1 MKKRIVLVIFS
12 LCLLVMFTLPAPVL
26 ADNGLTVVNS
36 SAEIDFPLRI
46 IFTISVE
53 DDARINDIR
62 LHYNIERLSH
72 AQITSEIY
80 LAFSPATSVDAE
92 WIWDMRKSGGLPPG
106 SRVTYWWTVSDE
118 EENGVTTQPS
128 TIYIEDERYDW
139 HSIID
144 GNVTLYWY
152 EGNNNFAQELMNA
165 TQASLLQLAN
175 NTGAELEGAIK
186 IYIYA
191 NSQDLQGSMI
201 YPQEWTGG
209 VAFTQYGVI
218 AIGIQPTADG
228 LAWGKRVIAHELTH
242 LVIHRVTFS
251 PYSGIPTWLDE
262 GLAVS
267 AEGDLDNAFISALGI
282 AEQQD
287 AFITVRSLSSPF
299 SAYASESLLAYAE
312 SYKIVSY
319 LIGEYGRE
327 KMFDLLNTFQQGA
340 GYDEALETVY
350 GFNMDGLHEL
360 WLDYYYPDMVDKVD
374 TTATTVVMPV
384 NGNSLNTVIWI
395 LVGVLGGVILVLAL
409 FLGRQLWLRRN

>member
-12 LCLLVMFTLPAPVL
+12 LCLLVMFALPAPIL

-62 LHYNIERLSH
+62 LHYNIDRLSH

-80 LAFSPATSVDAE
+80 LAFSPATSVDTE
-92 WIWDMRKSGGLPPG
+92 WIWDMKKSGGLPPG

-139 HSIID
+139 HSITD

-152 EGNNNFAQELMNA
+152 EGNNNFAQELMDA
-165 TQASLLQLAN
+165 TQASLLQLAD

-282 AEQQD
+282 AERQD

-299 SAYASESLLAYAE
+299 SAYAGESLLAYAE

-319 LIGEYGRE
+319 LIDEYGRE
-327 KMFDLLNTFQQGA
+327 KMFDLLNTFQRGA

-350 GFNMDGLHEL
+350 GFNMGGLNEL
-360 WLDYYYPDMVDKVD
+360 WLDYYYPDTVAL
-374 TTATTVVMPV
+374 TTTDLPLTPAA
-384 NGNSLNTVIWI
+384 
-395 LVGVLGGVILVLAL
+395 GGLQNAMQGLLAGLSTGLVLLIAL
-409 FLGRQLWLRRN
+409 LIENWAWRRGF

>member
-1 MKKRIVLVIFS
+1 MKKRIVLVLFS
-12 LCLLVMFTLPAPVL
+12 LCLLVMYIFPARVL
-26 ADNGLTVVNS
+26 AESELTVVSS
-36 SAEIDFPLRI
+36 SAETDFPLRI

-53 DDARINDIR
+53 GDAKINDIR

-72 AQITSEIY
+72 AQVTSEIY
-80 LAFSPATSVDAE
+80 LTFTPATSVDTE

-118 EENGVTTQPS
+118 EENGITTQPA

-139 HSIID
+139 HSVTE

-152 EGNNNFAQELMNA
+152 EGNDNFAQELMDA
-165 TQASLLQLAN
+165 TQTSLSQLAD
-175 NTGAELEGAIK
+175 NTGVELESTIK

-191 NSQDLQGSMI
+191 NTQDLQGSMI

-228 LAWGKRVIAHELTH
+228 LVWGKRVIAHELTH
-242 LVIHRVTFS
+242 LVIHRVTFN

-282 AEQQD
+282 ADQQD

-299 SAYASESLLAYAE
+299 SAYAGESLLAYAE

-319 LIGEYGRE
+319 LIDEYGRE
-327 KMFDLLNTFQQGA
+327 KMFDLLNTFRQGA
-340 GYDEALETVY
+340 GYDEALVNVY
-350 GFNMDGLHEL
+350 GFDMDGLHEL
-360 WLDYYYPDMVDKVD
+360 WLDYYYPDMADKVD
-374 TTATTVVMPV
+374 TVTPTAVMPV
-384 NGNSLNTVIWI
+384 NGDSSNTVQWM
-395 LVGVLGGVILVLAL
+395 LVGFLVGFFLVLAL
-409 FLGRQLWLRRN
+409 FLGRRIWHRRN